1 MANQTRAC
9 RLLGALLLLA
19 GLLAP
24 SESECGSGTLRPH
37 IYSTDW
43 FMNRYWEELELN
55 QPRGIRYVMVR
66 PLAIRADAGLGQ
78 VTAWDPLFN
87 STGGREDWHF
97 NRKYNIFDKLF
108 NRTRHRS
115 QSGHASM
122 RLDYRLVPYSQDLLA
137 DDARPIHRIGTNAE
151 VWFGYLSRWQ
161 VHIRAR
167 LENHGE
173 LDPQFHGRIWKEKLT
188 GWVDNAA
195 VYYSVD
201 RFFVSAGRS
210 FIQWGPES
218 RDALLLSDHGPPLDR
233 LWLGYENRVFRFDVI
248 HARLDDMRSGDEL
261 VSRYLSAHRLTFR
274 KAGLFELGLSEVVL
288 YGGID
293 RQPEWYYLNPF
304 LPYYWEQWNQRQED
318 NIMFGADFVVYWPK
332 RARIFGELLV
342 DDFQIDFESEP
353 HQVGYKLGVDALE
366 PFGLRRIFT
375 KLTYT
380 RLNPTVY
387 GQILRRNLYL
397 HKGEPL
403 GYFGGN
409 DQDRWLGLLR
419 YHASVNFDFELE
431 LQRQRRGE
439 GKIGVFE
446 VAAVPYQDQFPT
458 GVVEKSTKLTLR
470 CDFFTKLMLQGY
482 LAASYEH
489 LDNFAHQ
496 DGVSHDRVSLDISL
510 AWYLEGATNN

>member
-43 FMNRYWEELELN
+43 FMNRYWEELELLL
-55 QPRGIRYVMVR
+55 PDGLRYVTVR
-66 PLAIRADAGLGQ
+66 PRIVQDHPGLLLPPGMRSEYGVLEERERRHFDSRFNLLDKAIGAIRRRGVFGEY
-78 VTAWDPLFN
+78 V
-87 STGGREDWHF
+87 
-97 NRKYNIFDKLF
+97 K
-108 NRTRHRS
+108 
-115 QSGHASM
+115 
-122 RLDYRLVPYSQDLLA
+122 LDYRLVPYSQELLA

-151 VWFGYLSRWQ
+151 AWFGYLSRWQ

-167 LENHGE
+167 LDNHGG

-210 FIQWGPES
+210 FIHWGPES

-233 LWLGYENRVFRFDVI
+233 LWLGYENRAFRFDVI
-248 HARLDDMRSGDEL
+248 HARLDDMRVDADT

-318 NIMFGADFVVYWPK
+318 NIMFGADFVVYWPQ

-353 HQVGYKLGVDALE
+353 HQVGYKLGIDALE

-403 GYFGGN
+403 GYFAGN

-470 CDFFTKLMLQGY
+470 CDFFTKLMLRGY
-482 LAASYEH
+482 LAAGYEH